1 MADFLDQFQ
10 NRPTRIILR
19 SDSIENWLSTNSTPL
34 MYGEIGVGYD
44 PNGTNVIAKIG
55 AVKSQAG
62 QSWADA
68 PQISASADN
77 LGLDLEKVGRVYSSV
92 VVDSNNKPVI
102 NFTRPMFYP
111 HCSSVLVSHVYGDLA
126 TLPHSLKCGT
136 DQTPPNG
143 NTFVYSASFNQRNY
157 IIPDYISGWRET
169 ASHNAN
175 NNNNPNIFDA
185 PVGFV
190 HPEFD
195 NILPCSG
202 EGLEGDNPVINK
214 LPIQPIQ
221 APLSVLAWLEDV
233 EMWTIPISISEDGQ
247 QQNVAMK
254 YLGKVSGWFPFPHR
268 EFLCNGEIYSPGTD
282 GFSSAYID
290 CDITLS
296 ASSATIGYSTTNPQ
310 SFNVSVLDDVF
321 NCSSY
326 PAFCEDN
333 DICETCE
340 DWDAVVVQGQ
350 DWLTIQSVNR
360 TPDCT
365 TDPSTGSV
373 YYLAELNTSVSNRV
387 GVIRVFITPPGEEE
401 TPRQGQYQDFTVTQN
416 GQPCKVELAI
426 PNFFDVPFNSTQTR
440 TVQVLTNSPGSC
452 TYGVTSNVSWITIAN
467 IAKEQFEFTT
477 EANIDTDG
485 ATDLRTGILTIT
497 ENSGGQA
504 NSITVVVIQQ
514 GNECI
519 VETVA
524 PTTQSFDWNDQSTFT
539 VDFTF
544 STEDDPI
551 CTWTANLATVSGNF
565 ADASWVTITA
575 NASGTGSETVEYEA
589 AVNPS
594 IQDRQAKLS
603 VLGTDHDIEQTLRP
617 CTISYFN
624 RWLGPDNPEMIANC
638 GGTMILEVRPYS
650 CGNNEG
656 CVEPENCSW
665 TVDLSNLGSGNTF
678 DWLNVIA
685 VGTNPDNLTDLPG
698 TIINGVGY
706 IKLEA
711 QSTCDASCNDGDFR
725 TAIVNVIP
733 VNDLGTEPISYPENA
748 VDTTVSQVCGL
759 PPSDPATGECC
770 ACTSDECG
778 EETGCTGGA
787 TNCLY
792 YYTDE
797 NGLCQCA
804 CNAAGD
810 PPNEEGKCCCPEDGG
825 DIGQNCTVAECD
837 PPTSDDGEAP
847 LGLLGYTVTFDRISG
862 VTDIPGLIEVDVR
875 KIANSFVKVKGF
887 LSPGVSPIWDAE
899 NNQWVPKNV
908 PNFYSSQLQGLEGQ
922 GGYVYYDINDSSWKI
937 SNVIDGGGAF

>member
-44 PNGTNVIAKIG
+44 ANGTNVIAKIG

-111 HCSSVLVSHVYGDLA
+111 HCSSVSVSHVYGDLA

-136 DQTPPNG
+136 DQTPPDG

-169 ASHNAN
+169 ASHNDKN
-175 NNNNPNIFDA
+175 GNPNIFDA

-310 SFNVSVLDDVF
+310 SFDVSVLDDVF

-416 GQPCKVELAI
+416 GQPCKVEIAI

-440 TVQVLTNSPGSC
+440 TVEVLTNSPGSC
-452 TYGVTSNVSWITIAN
+452 TYDVTSNVSWITIGTIQKN
-467 IAKEQFEFTT
+467 QFDFTT

-485 ATDLRTGILTIT
+485 ATDPRTGILTIT
-497 ENSGGQA
+497 ENGGGQQ
-504 NSITVVVIQQ
+504 NTITVVVAQQ

-524 PTTQSFDWNDQSTFT
+524 PTTESFDWNDSSTFT

-575 NASGTGSETVEYEA
+575 NASGTGSETVEYQA

-617 CTISYFN
+617 CTITYFD
-624 RWLGPDNPEMIANC
+624 RWNGNDNPQEIANC
-638 GGTMILEVRPYS
+638 GGTIILEVRPYS
-650 CGNNEG
+650 CGSDEG

-665 TVDLSNLGSGNTF
+665 TVDLSNLGTGTAQ

-711 QSTCDASCNDGDFR
+711 QSTCGETCDGEGDSR
-725 TAIVNVIP
+725 TATVYVIP
-733 VNDLGTEPISYPENA
+733 VNDLGTEPISYPA
-748 VDTTVSQVCGL
+748 VDTTVSQACGL
-759 PPSDPATGECC
+759 PDPDEDSGLCC
-770 ACTSDECG
+770 SCTEDECG
-778 EETGCTGGA
+778 EENPCDSGSIY
-787 TNCLY
+787 NCEFY
-792 YYTDE
+792 YYNEETGQCE
-797 NGLCQCA
+797 CA
-804 CNAAGD
+804 CDANGTPPTEAGL
-810 PPNEEGKCCCPEDGG
+810 CCCPGSG
-825 DIGQNCTVAECD
+825 NDIGNCDLRCA
-837 PPTSDDGEAP
+837 PPEGDNPAS
-847 LGLLGYTVTFDRISG
+847 LIGYTITLDPDQSG
-862 VTDIPGLIEVDVR
+862 LVDIPGIIEVDVT

-887 LSPGVSPIWDAE
+887 LNPGVSPIWDAE
-899 NNQWVPKNV
+899 NNTWVPKNV
-908 PNFYSSQLQGLEGQ
+908 PNFYSNQLQGLEGQ